1 MDVTDVLVVQHP
13 EWTVLFDSDSVAA
26 EASRRRLLDLAAD
39 ATLAYAGHFADVQ
52 FGHVERSHTGTTW
65 RPAGPEPP

>member
-39 ATLAYAGHFADVQ
+39 ATLAYA
-52 FGHVERSHTGTTW
+52 ER
-65 RPAGPEPP
+65 